1 MILAQMFSTFPDGW
15 PGVGLMLLRGAA
27 GAVLFSQGI
36 TYFRENHAPSFVATL
51 VVSVA
56 IAFGVLLLMGLLTR
70 FAAVAAALV
79 GVSSLFSLFPGSN
92 AGSSQS
98 HMTLALSAVI
108 AASLI
113 CLGPGALSL
122 DSRFFG
128 RREVIIPPTS
138 SSRTAGSRS
147 TT

>member
-1 MILAQMFSTFPDGW
+1 MFSTFPDGW
-15 PGVGLMLLRGAA
+15 PGAGLMLLRAA
-27 GAVLFSQGI
+27 CGAVLISQGS
-36 TYFRENHAPSFVATL
+36 TYFNEHRSLGFIAML
-51 VVSVA
+51 VVSIA
-56 IAFGVLLLMGLLTR
+56 IAVGVLLLIGLLTR
-70 FAAVAAALV
+70 FAALAAVLV
-79 GVSSLFSLFPGSN
+79 GVSCLFSWFPGSN
-92 AGSSQS
+92 VGSSQN
-98 HMTLALSAVI
+98 HMTFVLSAII

-138 SSRTAGSRS
+138 SSRTARSRS